1 MVCYSHST
9 SRFQQGSGAIDTLM
23 RPFIAEKFAGER
35 HAYSL
40 SPTTFLKP
48 MNFMGPHTRLD
59 LRLDKNE
66 QPLPSSTP
74 VNKSDYNSYIHDL
87 KYKHAKE
94 DYLKDPTPEN
104 KKRQMQK
111 IWQADDNF
119 IRDMNNDQEEPVAKV
134 AGNLI

>member
-1 MVCYSHST
+1 MVAYNHS
-9 SRFQQGSGAIDTLM
+9 SSKLQQGCGILDTLM
-23 RPFIAEKFAGER
+23 SPFTAEKFSGER

-40 SPTTFLKP
+40 SPSTFLKP

-66 QPLPSSTP
+66 QPLPSSIP
-74 VNKSDYNSYIHDL
+74 VNKRDYNSYIHDL

-104 KKRQMQK
+104 KKNGRCK
-111 IWQADDNF
+111 
-119 IRDMNNDQEEPVAKV
+119 RYGKRKS
-134 AGNLI
+134 

>member
-1 MVCYSHST
+1 MVCYSHSN
-9 SRFQQGSGAIDTLM
+9 SRLQQGAGLDQLL
-23 RPFIAEKFAGER
+23 RPFTAEKFSGER

-40 SPTTFLKP
+40 SPSTLLKP

-59 LRLDKNE
+59 LRLYKNE
-66 QPLPSSTP
+66 QHLPSSIP

-104 KKRQMQK
+104 KK
-111 IWQADDNF
+111 
-119 IRDMNNDQEEPVAKV
+119 NDRCKRY
-134 AGNLI
+134 GKLMITL